1 MKRAFAPIIANFTI
15 LASVAVFLAISA
27 VLLAQASTDSAEAA
41 LGFEPTE
48 PPVALRDVRFTDAQG
63 RAVTLADKRG
73 RVVLINFWAT
83 WCSPCVREMPSLD
96 RLQAKFDKSVF
107 EVVLIS
113 EDRDPAVIEPFF
125 KRLGLA
131 NMAAYHDP
139 RSRLSRQLA
148 IPGLPTTL
156 LIDQKGFEVG
166 RVVGSAEWDSP
177 QALTLI
183 RRYTV
188 GSPLKAAAN

>member
-1 MKRAFAPIIANFTI
+1 MRGTCRAFRTEPP
-15 LASVAVFLAISA
+15 
-27 VLLAQASTDSAEAA
+27 AA
-41 LGFEPTE
+41 LG
-48 PPVALRDVRFTDAQG
+48 DVRFTDAKG
-63 RAVTLADKRG
+63 KAVTLADKRG
-73 RVVLINFWAT
+73 RVVLMNFWAT

-96 RLQAKFDKSVF
+96 RLQAQFDKSVF

-113 EDRDPAVIEPFF
+113 EDRDPAVIEPFL

-148 IPGLPTTL
+148 VRGLPTTL
-156 LIDQKGFEVG
+156 LIDRSGYEVG

-177 QALTLI
+177 EALELI
-183 RRYTV
+183 RRYT
-188 GSPLKAAAN
+188 GDSPPKAAAN